1 MVAIKETNERLALDA
16 PENSKDEATDLLNKA
31 RTILKRRL
39 SFFVW
44 QGFFEPL
51 KALSLADKVL
61 VIEAP
66 TSFHRNWVIDHYMGE
81 LNSAVGEVCGE
92 DVRVDITFCN
102 DSQKRLPTK
111 KERVK
116 PTKISCEKNV
126 EPESKDKF
134 ENKNLENK
142 NLDTQDIA
150 RDFLE
155 IRSESTPM
163 LPVQSRLDA
172 TVLPLLSNTNLNA
185 SYSFDAFVHGPSNQ
199 MGYAAATSVA
209 DYPGTQFSPL
219 FLFGG
224 VGLGKTHLLHAIGLR
239 AKEKNPTLKVVY
251 LSAEQWVNSYIQA
264 IRERQFDS
272 FRNRYRNVCDI
283 LLIDDIQFL
292 AGKDASQDEFFH
304 TFNCL
309 HAAKKQI
316 VVTSD
321 KYPHEISGLEER
333 LQTRLSWGLIAD
345 IRPPE
350 IETRIAI
357 LHKKAEKLS
366 AKFSDEVLHYLAA
379 SVTSSV
385 RELEGALVRL
395 AACSS
400 LSKEA
405 ITLAQS
411 KEILAPVLKKKTL
424 VASWQKVCEIVA
436 AYYDLRTCDLVGQ
449 ARQRQVVFARQ
460 VAMACCRSLLN
471 MSLPEIGRVFGGRDH
486 STVLSSLRKIEE
498 QKRIDV
504 SFQSVLLRIE
514 GKIGVSAAS

>member
-1 MVAIKETNERLALDA
+1 MVAIKETSEHLSLEA
-16 PENSKDEATDLLNKA
+16 PESGKDEAVELLNKA
-31 RTILKRRL
+31 RALLKRRL

-51 KALSLADKVL
+51 NALSLADRVL
-61 VIEAP
+61 TIEAP

-81 LNSAVGEVCGE
+81 LNGAISEVSGE
-92 DVRVDITFCN
+92 DIKIDITFSN
-102 DSQKRLPTK
+102 DARKMMPQKVKVKAKTPK
-111 KERVK
+111 QNPQMPEAEKEAAPLNFAEVK
-116 PTKISCEKNV
+116 IESPIYR
-126 EPESKDKF
+126 EP
-134 ENKNLENK
+134 
-142 NLDTQDIA
+142 
-150 RDFLE
+150 
-155 IRSESTPM
+155 
-163 LPVQSRLDA
+163 SRLEA
-172 TVLPLLSNTNLNA
+172 TVLPILSGTNLNT
-185 SYSFDAFVHGPSNQ
+185 SNSFEAFIPGPSNN
-199 MGYAAATSVA
+199 MAYSAALSVA
-209 DYPGTQFSPL
+209 DFPGNQFSPL

-239 AKEKNPTLKVVY
+239 AKEKNPTLKIVY

-309 HAAKKQI
+309 HEAKKQI

-333 LQTRLSWGLIAD
+333 LQTRLAWGLIAD

-366 AKFSDEVLHYLAA
+366 INLSDDVLHFLAA
-379 SVTSSV
+379 SITSSV

-400 LSKEA
+400 LTKAE
-405 ITLAQS
+405 INLPHT
-411 KEILAPVLKKKTL
+411 KEILGPVLKKKT
-424 VASWQKVCEIVA
+424 VEVSWQKVCEVVA
-436 AYYDLRTCDLVGQ
+436 NYYDLRTSDLVGQ

-460 VAMACCRSLLN
+460 VAMTTCRSLLS

-498 QKRIDV
+498 QKRGDV
-504 SFQSVLLRIE
+504 SLQSALQKIE
-514 GKIGVSAAS
+514 LKIGSLAGA

>member
-1 MVAIKETNERLALDA
+1 MVAIKETNELLLPDAL
-16 PENSKDEATDLLNKA
+16 PHSQVEALEALNKA

-51 KALSLADKVL
+51 TALSFTDKIL
-61 VIEAP
+61 IIEAP

-81 LNSAVGEVCGE
+81 LNSAIAEVYGE
-92 DVRVDITFCN
+92 DIRVDINF
-102 DSQKRLPTK
+102 SQDAQKKLPPTK
-111 KERVK
+111 KEK
-116 PTKISCEKNV
+116 PKNTKPA
-126 EPESKDKF
+126 PE
-134 ENKNLENK
+134 KNLESEVKLAKSNHVEQR
-142 NLDTQDIA
+142 LELPQ
-150 RDFLE
+150 FLE
-155 IRSESTPM
+155 NRPAVKI
-163 LPVQSRLDA
+163 DA
-172 TVLPLLSNTNLNA
+172 TVLPLLSNSNLNT
-185 SYSFDAFVHGPSNQ
+185 SYSFEAFVHGPSNQ
-199 MGYAAATSVA
+199 MGYAAAMSVA
-209 DYPGTQFSPL
+209 EYPGTQFSPL

-239 AKEKNPTLKVVY
+239 AKEQNPTLKVVY

-309 HAAKKQI
+309 HEAKKQI

-357 LHKKAEKLS
+357 LHKKAEKLG
-366 AKFSDEVLHYLAA
+366 ANLSDEILDYLA
-379 SVTSSV
+379 STVTSSV

-395 AACSS
+395 TACSS
-400 LSKEA
+400 LSYQNKL
-405 ITLAQS
+405 TLAQS
-411 KEILAPVLKKKTL
+411 KEILAPVIKKKS
-424 VASWQKVCEIVA
+424 VVVSWQKVCDVVA
-436 AYYDLRTCDLVGQ
+436 SYYDLRTSDLVGQ

-460 VAMACCRSLLN
+460 VAMSCCRSMLS
-471 MSLPEIGRVFGGRDH
+471 MSTPEIGRIFGGRDH
-486 STVLSSLRKIEE
+486 STVLSSLKKIEE
-498 QKRIDV
+498 QKRTDV

-514 GKIGVSAAS
+514 GQIGLLATNNA

>member
-1 MVAIKETNERLALDA
+1 MVAIKETNEHLAFDA
-16 PENSKDEATDLLNKA
+16 PEMSTAEALEVLNKA

-51 KALSLADKVL
+51 SALSLADKTL

-66 TSFHRNWVIDHYMGE
+66 TSFHRNWVMDHYMGE
-81 LNSAVGEVCGE
+81 LNSAVAEVYGE
-92 DVRVDITFCN
+92 DLRIDIIC
-102 DSQKRLPTK
+102 SEIQKKLPPAKKNKIKVKESSEPKETKEYKEIKDIKEQQENHSPSDLPTHA
-111 KERVK
+111 
-116 PTKISCEKNV
+116 
-126 EPESKDKF
+126 
-134 ENKNLENK
+134 
-142 NLDTQDIA
+142 QA
-150 RDFLE
+150 
-155 IRSESTPM
+155 
-163 LPVQSRLDA
+163 DA
-172 TVLPLLSNTNLNA
+172 TVLPLSSNTSL
-185 SYSFDAFVHGPSNQ
+185 YSRCSFGTFVYGPSNQ
-199 MGYAAATSVA
+199 MAYTASLSVA
-209 DYPGTQFSPL
+209 EDPGAQFSPL

-239 AKEKNPTLKVVY
+239 AKEKKPTLKVVY

-309 HAAKKQI
+309 HEAKKQI
-316 VVTSD
+316 VVSSD

-357 LHKKAEKLS
+357 LHKKAEKLGVQL
-366 AKFSDEVLHYLAA
+366 SDDVLNYLATT
-379 SVTSSV
+379 VTSSV

-400 LSKEA
+400 FNKEPL
-405 ITLAQS
+405 ISLNQT
-411 KEILAPVLKKKTL
+411 KEILAPVIKKKN
-424 VASWQKVCEIVA
+424 VVVSWQKVCDVVA
-436 AYYDLRTCDLVGQ
+436 RYYDLRTADLIGQ

-460 VAMACCRSLLN
+460 VAMACCRTMLN
-471 MSLPEIGRVFGGRDH
+471 LSSPEIGRIFGGRDH
-486 STVLSSLRKIEE
+486 STVLSSLKKIDA

-504 SFQSVLLRIE
+504 SFQAILLKIE
-514 GKIGVSAAS
+514 NQINVVATTNIIRNE

>member
-1 MVAIKETNERLALDA
+1 MVAIKETNEQLNLEAH
-16 PENSKDEATDLLNKA
+16 ESGKDEADQLLNRA

-51 KALSLADKVL
+51 NAMSLVEKVL
-61 VIEAP
+61 SIEAP

-81 LNSAVGEVCGE
+81 LNAAVSEVSGE
-92 DVRVDITFCN
+92 DIKVEIICTIDPRKKIPPAKAKSKSVKVGIEKMPEREIEPPALQHQN
-102 DSQKRLPTK
+102 VEK
-111 KERVK
+111 KEEE
-116 PTKISCEKNV
+116 I
-126 EPESKDKF
+126 F
-134 ENKNLENK
+134 ERAKHNEAIVL
-142 NLDTQDIA
+142 
-150 RDFLE
+150 
-155 IRSESTPM
+155 PM
-163 LPVQSRLDA
+163 LQS
-172 TVLPLLSNTNLNA
+172 SNINA
-185 SYSFDAFVHGPSNQ
+185 SNSFEAFVPGPSNH
-199 MGYAAATSVA
+199 MAYSAALSVA
-209 DYPGTQFSPL
+209 DFPGSQFSPL

-239 AKEKNPTLKVVY
+239 AREKNPTLKVVY

-264 IRERQFDS
+264 IRERQFES
-272 FRNRYRNVCDI
+272 FRNRYRNGCDMI
-283 LLIDDIQFL
+283 LIDDIQFL

-309 HAAKKQI
+309 HEAKKQI

-333 LQTRLSWGLIAD
+333 LQTRLAWGLIAD

-357 LHKKAEKLS
+357 LHKKAEKLQI
-366 AKFSDEVLHYLAA
+366 KLSDEVLNYLAA
-379 SVTSSV
+379 SITSSV

-395 AACSS
+395 AACTSISKSDLS
-400 LSKEA
+400 LPH
-405 ITLAQS
+405 T
-411 KEILAPVLKKKTL
+411 KEILGPVLKKKT
-424 VASWQKVCEIVA
+424 VEVSWQKVCEVVA
-436 AYYDLRTCDLVGQ
+436 NFYDLRTADLIGQ

-460 VAMACCRSLLN
+460 VAMMTCRTMLN

-486 STVLSSLRKIEE
+486 STVLSSLRKIED

-504 SFQSVLLRIE
+504 SLQATLQKIE
-514 GKIGVSAAS
+514 QKIGSVAAT